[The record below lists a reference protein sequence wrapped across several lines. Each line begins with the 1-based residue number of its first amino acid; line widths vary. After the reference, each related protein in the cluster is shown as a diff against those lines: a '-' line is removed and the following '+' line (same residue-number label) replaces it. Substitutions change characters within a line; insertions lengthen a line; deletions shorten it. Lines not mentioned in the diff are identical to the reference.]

1 MQRQFKETERAYGG
15 KAAYDRA
22 KAAGKTKLTHGQ
34 WVQVRTPNFKAW
46 FGDWEAVRAQERLDA
61 MEPVQVRV
69 PDAWRGLGHAELRQ
83 KMAEELDRM
92 VREKV
97 EINHP
102 ELGSIQVGRVGAK
115 KSKSTSPDPAKV
127 LVTAGIEALI
137 PASIYARST
146 PSFGGDGP
154 DIAGYS
160 TLLASV
166 DVEGTPLVAAFTV
179 RHQAD
184 GRWYYNAVTLHDSN
198 RKARDSNG
206 RPDQQAGSSVA
217 PLAGLGEF
225 SRKSLARVNPEAVSK
240 VVDSATGEPLVVYH
254 GTGKDF
260 TEFQEGKRQSQ
271 YGGGLYFGR
280 DPKVASSFASPLRGP
295 APNVMPVYLSLQ
307 NPFIETGDYTK
318 TPKVPKLKE
327 QGYDGIIALDGQI
340 VAFYPGQVKSAT
352 GNNGQFDPAN
362 PDIRFSRSAAPSL
375 SAVAE
380 TGRDTAWTGPQES
393 QFDSFVYQLQDK
405 HIDTRRVTSTGA
417 LPMS

>member
-1 MQRQFKETERAYGG
+1 MPYVWCRN
-15 KAAYDRA
+15 A
-22 KAAGKTKLTHGQ
+22 KRITHRCG
-34 WVQVRTPNFKAW
+34 A
-46 FGDWEAVRAQERLDA
+46 
-61 MEPVQVRV
+61 
-69 PDAWRGLGHAELRQ
+69 H
-83 KMAEELDRM
+83 
-92 VREKV
+92 
-97 EINHP
+97 
-102 ELGSIQVGRVGAK
+102 IQVGRVGAK

-184 GRWYYNAVTLHDSN
+184 GRWYYNAVTLHDPN

-260 TEFQEGKRQSQ
+260 TEFKEGVRQSFRARWPGCSVLPRANQ
-271 YGGGLYFGR
+271 IR
-280 DPKVASSFASPLRGP
+280 HRQQR
-295 APNVMPVYLSLQ
+295 PV
-307 NPFIETGDYTK
+307 
-318 TPKVPKLKE
+318 
-327 QGYDGIIALDGQI
+327 
-340 VAFYPGQVKSAT
+340 
-352 GNNGQFDPAN
+352 
-362 PDIRFSRSAAPSL
+362 
-375 SAVAE
+375 
-380 TGRDTAWTGPQES
+380 
-393 QFDSFVYQLQDK
+393 
-405 HIDTRRVTSTGA
+405 
-417 LPMS
+417 

>member
-1 MQRQFKETERAYGG
+1 M
-15 KAAYDRA
+15 
-22 KAAGKTKLTHGQ
+22 
-34 WVQVRTPNFKAW
+34 
-46 FGDWEAVRAQERLDA
+46 DA
-61 MEPVQVRV
+61 
-69 PDAWRGLGHAELRQ
+69 D
-83 KMAEELDRM
+83 
-92 VREKV
+92 
-97 EINHP
+97 HP
-102 ELGSIQVGRVGAK
+102 RNLESFARCF
-115 KSKSTSPDPAKV
+115 T
-127 LVTAGIEALI
+127 ALI

-184 GRWYYNAVTLHDSN
+184 GRWYYNAVTLHDPN

-206 RPDQQAGSSVA
+206 RPARQDDVSGFA

-307 NPFIETGDYTK
+307 NPFIETGDYKQTRTNQNK
-318 TPKVPKLKE
+318 RNS
-327 QGYDGIIALDGQI
+327 
-340 VAFYPGQVKSAT
+340 VKSLNFLVNF
-352 GNNGQFDPAN
+352 GP
-362 PDIRFSRSAAPSL
+362 PDRARTCYLLLRRQLLYPDELQADDLKNKPWYL
-375 SAVAE
+375 RKVA
-380 TGRDTAWTGPQES
+380 GFIGC
-393 QFDSFVYQLQDK
+393 F
-405 HIDTRRVTSTGA
+405 GA
-417 LPMS
+417 GERNRTLDLLITKP